1 VLVDRGAGV
10 VLYIASQAISD
21 GHLRTFAER
30 LAFVF
35 QPDGGGVSGPENLDF
50 FTDKSLV
57 DDPYDYYDAIRRCPI
72 WREPAHGVVMVSGY
86 DEAVAVQRDADETFS
101 VCNIVSGPWS
111 GLPSATDTDDI
122 SDLIERHRHKF
133 TFGDYFI
140 SFDPPKHTGHR
151 SLLNRLFTPKQ
162 LKNNE
167 DFLWHLADKQLNRFI
182 AKGKCEIVIDYNFPF
197 TLDAITDLLDVP
209 EGDRE
214 QFRRAARASRMK
226 GERSGFVGA
235 KEEWFVEY
243 IEDRRRTPRDDVLTE
258 LALAKFPDGTTP
270 DAIDV
275 ARVATFMFAAGHGTT
290 IDLLSNAML
299 MLAERPDLQE
309 QLREDRSKI
318 PAFIEEMLRFESPIK
333 SNFRLA
339 RRTTRIGDVDV
350 QAGTSVLVMN
360 GAANRD
366 PRRFD
371 DPNEFRLGRPNIL
384 QHIAF
389 GRGIHTCPG
398 APIARAEA
406 RVSLE
411 RILDRMADIRLS
423 EAEHGPAGNRRLK
436 WDRTFLF
443 RRLKE
448 LHIEFTPVQ

>member
-1 VLVDRGAGV
+1 M
-10 VLYIASQAISD
+10 
-21 GHLRTFAER
+21 
-30 LAFVF
+30 
-35 QPDGGGVSGPENLDF
+35 SGLENLDF

-86 DEAVAVQRDADETFS
+86 DEAVAVQRDTDQTLS

-111 GLPSATDTDDI
+111 GIPIEIDSDDV
-122 SDLIERHRHKF
+122 SDLIERHRHKV
-133 TFGDYFI
+133 TFGNYFI
-140 SFDPPKHTGHR
+140 TFDPPKHTAHR
-151 SLLNRLFTPKQ
+151 SLLSRLFTPKR

-167 DFLWHLADKQLNRFI
+167 DFLQRLADQQLDRFI
-182 AKGKCEIVIDYNFPF
+182 AQDKCEVVLDYNFPF
-197 TLDAITDLLDVP
+197 TLDAITDLLGVP
-209 EGDRE
+209 EADRE
-214 QFRRAARASRMK
+214 QFRRAATASRLE
-226 GERSGFVGA
+226 GDRSGFVGV
-235 KEEWFVEY
+235 KEEWFVDY

-275 ARVATFMFAAGHGTT
+275 ARVATFMYAAGHGTT

-299 MLAERPDLQE
+299 TLAERPDLQG
-309 QLREDRSKI
+309 QLREDHSKI
-318 PAFIEEMLRFESPIK
+318 PAFIEEMLRLESPIK
-333 SNFRLA
+333 SNFRMA
-339 RRTTRIGDVDV
+339 RRTTTIGDVDV
-350 QAGTSVLVMN
+350 QAGTSLLVMN

-371 DPNEFRLGRPNIL
+371 EPNEFRLGRPNIL

-423 EAEHGPAGNRRLK
+423 EAEHGPAGDRRLK
-436 WDRTFLF
+436 WDLTFLF

-448 LHIEFTPVQ
+448 LHLEFTPVQ

>member
-1 VLVDRGAGV
+1 
-10 VLYIASQAISD
+10 
-21 GHLRTFAER
+21 
-30 LAFVF
+30 
-35 QPDGGGVSGPENLDF
+35 VSGPEKLDF

-57 DDPYDYYDAIRRCPI
+57 DDPYDYYDAVRRCPI
-72 WREPAHGVVMVSGY
+72 RHEPAHGVVLVSGY
-86 DEAVAVQRDADETFS
+86 DEAVAVQRDPDKIFS

-111 GLPSATDTDDI
+111 GIPTKTDSDDI
-122 SDLIERHRHKF
+122 TDLIERCRHKV

-140 SFDPPKHTGHR
+140 TFDPPKHTAHR

-162 LKNNE
+162 LKRNE
-167 DFLWHLADKQLNRFI
+167 DSLWRLADEQLSSFV
-182 AKGKCEIVIDYNFPF
+182 AGGKCEIVIDYNFPF
-197 TLDAITDLLDVP
+197 TLDAITDLLGVP
-209 EGDRE
+209 EVDRE
-214 QFRRAARASRMK
+214 RFRRAAIASRLE
-226 GERSGFVGA
+226 GERSGFVGV

-243 IEDRRRTPRDDVLTE
+243 IEERRREPRDDVLTE

-275 ARVATFMFAAGHGTT
+275 ARVATFMYAAGHGTT
-290 IDLLSNAML
+290 IDLLSLAML
-299 MLAERPDLQE
+299 TLAERPDLQA
-309 QLREDRSKI
+309 QLRADRSKI
-318 PAFIEEMLRFESPIK
+318 PGFIEEMLRIESPIK

-339 RRTTRIGDVDV
+339 RRATRIGDVDV

-371 DPNEFRLGRPNIL
+371 EPNEFRLGRPNIL

-398 APIARAEA
+398 APIARAEV

-423 EAEHGPAGNRRLK
+423 EAEHGPPGHRRLT

-448 LHIEFTPVQ
+448 LHLEFTPVQ

>member
-1 VLVDRGAGV
+1 
-10 VLYIASQAISD
+10 
-21 GHLRTFAER
+21 
-30 LAFVF
+30 
-35 QPDGGGVSGPENLDF
+35 VSGLENLDF

-57 DDPYDYYDAIRRCPI
+57 DDPYDYYDAIRRCPV

-86 DEAVAVQRDADETFS
+86 DEAVAMQRDADQTLS

-111 GLPSATDTDDI
+111 GIPSETDSDDI
-122 SDLIERHRHKF
+122 SDLIERHRHTV
-133 TFGDYFI
+133 TFSDYFI
-140 SFDPPKHTGHR
+140 SFDPPKHTAHR

-167 DFLWHLADKQLNRFI
+167 DFLWRLADEQLDCFI
-182 AKGKCEIVIDYNFPF
+182 AEGKCEIVIDYSFPF
-197 TLDAITDLLDVP
+197 TVVAIADLLGVP
-209 EGDRE
+209 EADRQ
-214 QFRRAARASRMK
+214 QFRRAATSSRLK
-226 GERSGFVGA
+226 GERRNFVGA
-235 KEEWFVEY
+235 RDEWFVAY
-243 IEDRRRTPRDDVLTE
+243 IEDRRRKPRDDVLTE

-270 DAIDV
+270 SAIDV

-290 IDLLSNAML
+290 VDLLSGAML

-333 SNFRLA
+333 SNFRMA
-339 RRTTRIGDVDV
+339 RRTTRIGNVDV

-371 DPNEFRLGRPNIL
+371 EPSEFRLDRPNIL

-398 APIARAEA
+398 APIARAEV

-423 EAEHGPAGNRRLK
+423 EAEHGPAGDRRLK

-448 LHIEFTPVQ
+448 LHLEFTPVQ

>member
-1 VLVDRGAGV
+1 
-10 VLYIASQAISD
+10 
-21 GHLRTFAER
+21 
-30 LAFVF
+30 
-35 QPDGGGVSGPENLDF
+35 VSGLEDRDF

-72 WREPAHGVVMVSGY
+72 RREPAHGVVMVSGY
-86 DEAVAVQRDADETFS
+86 DEAIAVQRDPDQALS

-111 GLPSATDTDDI
+111 GIPTGTGSDDI
-122 SDLIERHRHKF
+122 SDLIERHRHSV

-140 SFDPPKHTGHR
+140 TFDPPKHTAHR
-151 SLLNRLFTPKQ
+151 SLLSRLFTPRQ

-167 DFLWHLADKQLNRFI
+167 DFLWRLADEQLNRFI
-182 AKGKCEIVIDYNFPF
+182 AAGKCEMVIDYNFPY

-209 EGDRE
+209 EADRE
-214 QFRRAARASRMK
+214 RFRRAAYASRLE
-226 GERSGFVGA
+226 GDRSGFVGV

-243 IEDRRRTPRDDVLTE
+243 IEDRRRNPRDDVLTE
-258 LALAKFPDGTTP
+258 LAQATYPDGTTP

-290 IDLLSNAML
+290 VDLLSLSML

-309 QLREDRSKI
+309 QLREDNSKI
-318 PAFIEEMLRFESPIK
+318 PAFIEEMLRIDGPIK
-333 SNFRLA
+333 SQFRLA
-339 RRTTRIGDVDV
+339 RRPTRIGDIDV

-360 GAANRD
+360 AAANRD
-366 PRRFD
+366 PRRFEEPD
-371 DPNEFRLGRPNIL
+371 EFRLGRPNIL
-384 QHIAF
+384 QHMAF

-398 APIARAEA
+398 APIARAEV

-411 RILDRMADIRLS
+411 RILDRMTDIRLS
-423 EAEHGPAGNRRLK
+423 EAEHGPAGARRLK

-443 RRLKE
+443 RRLKD
-448 LHIEFTPVQ
+448 LHLEFTPVQ